1 MDDQAVFPLN
11 AATTRSIVEVFPAIA
26 EDAFAMNRIA
36 LIVAASLLAATAA
49 FAQQKHPADIAAI
62 DAALRTAKI
71 TSIERAEVLKYRNL
85 GQQLHN
91 AGKHGQA
98 EVALQKAKSLLSI

>member
-1 MDDQAVFPLN
+1 MKCILLTVLALLM
-11 AATTRSIVEVFPAIA
+11 ATNLT
-26 EDAFAMNRIA
+26 
-36 LIVAASLLAATAA
+36 
-49 FAQQKHPADIAAI
+49 FAQSKHPADIAAI

-71 TSIERAEVLKYRNL
+71 SPAQRAEVLKHRNQ

-98 EVALQKAKSLLSI
+98 EVALQKAKGILHI